1 LLTTFSVQALLI
13 ANDQFKDRDISSL
26 YMKIQR
32 MVKTATKLSLVS
44 DFMFDG
50 LVPMAFGQA
59 NTVLQYAL
67 RWSDLYCAKIGDSA
81 LINTEA
87 VMARRIHENQRC
99 PSVMPVI
106 DTVDLSKGRLALI
119 TPLYTMPL
127 SYMQVQETT
136 VVNMALC
143 TLATIKAFFNKN
155 ICHGDLKP
163 SNMMFQ
169 AGNRIVVTIDFG
181 SCANYGEPLPST
193 SPIFGMDCPIEGSLQ
208 YDLTCL
214 ATSIVFLLGNKLDQ
228 FNSRAEISQWLTNRQ
243 GTHYTIAALCLE
255 PDVTVDTIWTKCQQ
269 LGEIMHSY
277 SNWIVDLNEIWPVQL

>member
-1 LLTTFSVQALLI
+1 
-13 ANDQFKDRDISSL
+13 
-26 YMKIQR
+26 MKIQR

-67 RWSDLYCAKIGDSA
+67 RGSDLYCAKIGDSA

-127 SYMQVQETT
+127 SYM
-136 VVNMALC
+136 
-143 TLATIKAFFNKN
+143 
-155 ICHGDLKP
+155 
-163 SNMMFQ
+163 
-169 AGNRIVVTIDFG
+169 
-181 SCANYGEPLPST
+181 
-193 SPIFGMDCPIEGSLQ
+193 
-208 YDLTCL
+208 
-214 ATSIVFLLGNKLDQ
+214 
-228 FNSRAEISQWLTNRQ
+228 
-243 GTHYTIAALCLE
+243 
-255 PDVTVDTIWTKCQQ
+255 
-269 LGEIMHSY
+269 
-277 SNWIVDLNEIWPVQL
+277 